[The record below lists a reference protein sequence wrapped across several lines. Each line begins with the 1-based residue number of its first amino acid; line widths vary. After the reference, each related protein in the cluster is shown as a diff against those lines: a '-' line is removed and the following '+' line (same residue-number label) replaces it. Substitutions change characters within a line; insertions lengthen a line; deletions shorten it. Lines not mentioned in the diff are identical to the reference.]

1 MIDVVTNFLKNNL
14 FSVITAIIAIIAI
27 FQTKKQTELSNKHF
41 LFDKR
46 LNDYLLAKGLVD
58 LYNDNKKLLDYSKAK
73 KDEAI
78 VVDLQFCFL
87 TNISFLE
94 DISCII
100 KQPKNNE
107 FKTKF
112 LIKLEELRKLSNEI
126 RFVFSNKSGLF
137 LSDFV
142 YSYQILLMEI
152 YKYQLLS
159 NDMLNNNKRQ
169 STYKELQNEFNESD
183 HRKNLFQAIEDLKK
197 SYDKMIKYNSIVKIE
212 KLIKI

>member
-58 LYNDNKKLLDYSKAK
+58 LYNDHKKLLDYSNAK
-73 KDEAI
+73 KEEAI

-137 LSDFV
+137 LSDFI
-142 YSYQILLMEI
+142 YNYQILLMEI

-159 NDMLNNNKRQ
+159 NEMLNNNTRQ